1 MRTSLVAELFAIE
14 FRAAVGSDATPSPRA
29 ASHDCTTAVST
40 ERVASA
46 ISTSETG
53 ALAAARAV
61 ATIKPRREISDR
73 TLAGIDAGNP
83 ASWNRVTVS
92 TQPPPACTSRTSS
105 HTPEGRIANIRVD
118 RPRSPPE
125 HEYDDPM

>member
-14 FRAAVGSDATPSPRA
+14 FLAALGSDAPTSARA
-29 ASHDCTTAVST
+29 VSHDCTTAVST

-46 ISTSETG
+46 ISASETG

-61 ATIKPRREISDR
+61 ATINPRREISDR

-92 TQPPPACTSRTSS
+92 TQPPPACTSRSSS

-118 RPRSPPE
+118 RPLSPPE
-125 HEYDDPM
+125 HEYADPM